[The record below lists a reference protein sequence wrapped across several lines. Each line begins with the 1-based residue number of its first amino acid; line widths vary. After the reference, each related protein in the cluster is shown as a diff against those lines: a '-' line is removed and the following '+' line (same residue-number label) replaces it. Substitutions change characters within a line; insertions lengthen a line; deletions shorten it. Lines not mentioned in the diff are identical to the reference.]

1 MLKKL
6 ILLALIVGGVWFAG
20 TRSVIVTDREI
31 MVTQKSSFTFERT
44 YVDVRDWSLD
54 DYLKDP
60 ETLKTLIGKGYARAS
75 KAVKNAELKAKFH
88 TGVRK
93 LSESLD
99 KLIEE

>member
-6 ILLALIVGGVWFAG
+6 ILLAVIVGGVWFAG

-31 MVTQKSSFTFERT
+31 MITDKTSFTFSRA

-54 DYLKDP
+54 DYLNDR
-60 ETLKTLIGKGYARAS
+60 ETLRALVGKGYPHAS

-88 TGVRK
+88 EGVRK
-93 LSESLD
+93 LSESLE